1 MSTVLTGRV
10 ARAANRSYGATDSPS
25 PETSPDGN
33 RITDKNPATLSTTSL
48 SSDLAPLADPK
59 GEQRFWLTRLFKK
72 KQSGG
77 DIPSF
82 DLDSIATQPSVFDS
96 PETAKDYQPRADWE
110 NIHRFDP
117 SFRWTWRE
125 EYALIR
131 KIDVRIL
138 IFACIMFM
146 ALELD
151 RANIQQALTDN
162 FLGDLHMTTNGQSFF
177 FVLLTRETFQ
187 PTNVKPDYNLGNTVF
202 KLAFLCAELPSQLVS
217 KWVGPDRWIP
227 AQMVLWSIVAC
238 GQYWMNGRTAFLTCR
253 ALLAILQGGFI
264 PDVCQS
270 RCLLLAGKLAD
281 FDRSFCIYRTS
292 TNITNCLSD

>member
-177 FVLLTRETFQ
+177 VLFARET
-187 PTNVKPDYNLGNTVF
+187 
-202 KLAFLCAELPSQLVS
+202 S
-217 KWVGPDRWIP
+217 
-227 AQMVLWSIVAC
+227 SI
-238 GQYWMNGRTAFLTCR
+238 LTSN
-253 ALLAILQGGFI
+253 Q
-264 PDVCQS
+264 
-270 RCLLLAGKLAD
+270 
-281 FDRSFCIYRTS
+281 
-292 TNITNCLSD
+292 ITI

>member
-10 ARAANRSYGATDSPS
+10 ARAANRSYGTTDSTP
-25 PETSPDGN
+25 PETETSPDSN
-33 RITDKNPATLSTTSL
+33 RISDKNPATLSTSSL
-48 SSDLAPLADPK
+48 SSSDLAPLADPK
-59 GEQRFWLTRLFKK
+59 GEQRFWLTRLFRKTR
-72 KQSGG
+72 SGDG
-77 DIPSF
+77 PSF
-82 DLDSIATQPSVFDS
+82 DLDAIATQPSVFDS
-96 PETAKDYQPRADWE
+96 PETAKDYQPRPDWE

-162 FLGDLHMTTNGQSFF
+162 FLNDLHMTTNGELSFILF
-177 FVLLTRETFQ
+177 TQDLSH
-187 PTNVKPDYNLGNTVF
+187 TNTKLDYNLGNTVF

-227 AQMVLWSIVAC
+227 AQMILWSIVAC
-238 GQYWMNGRTAFLTCR
+238 GQYWLNGRTAFLTCR

-264 PDVCQS
+264 PDVCQFQ
-270 RCLLLAGKLAD
+270 CLLPA
-281 FDRSFCIYRTS
+281 
-292 TNITNCLSD
+292 